1 MDHFPDL
8 KEVLNR
14 FLGRDPIVIG
24 DLNADAGLMKK
35 PWNQKVADFLYYFGL
50 VDLLGNFRKRL
61 RFLHNNTWWQV
72 HQGKFLCLR
81 CDYILVSYRQV
92 FKTVGIRYA

>member
-50 VDLLGNFRKRL
+50 VDLNK
-61 RFLHNNTWWQV
+61 HQV
-72 HQGKFLCLR
+72 GSF
-81 CDYILVSYRQV
+81 S
-92 FKTVGIRYA
+92 KTVMKYDR